1 MTEEKRSSRQ
11 VGRHYEKV
19 AEKCL
24 ESQGYQILERNF
36 SCRRGE
42 IDLIAREGGY
52 LVFVEVKYRK
62 TTDQGDPAEAVDQR
76 KRRRIGQ
83 AAAYYL
89 YLHGLPADTLCR
101 FDVVALIPGKYRIC
115 KNAFELE

>member
-62 TTDQGDPAEAVDQR
+62 TTRCV
-76 KRRRIGQ
+76 
-83 AAAYYL
+83 
-89 YLHGLPADTLCR
+89 
-101 FDVVALIPGKYRIC
+101 
-115 KNAFELE
+115 